1 MIKVLSFACPF
12 ARVYD
17 VCGQIGGEI
26 NAFMHELPSPASAAA
41 ACAMH
46 DCGAVEIIDS
56 LCDDEEEEAVET
68 DTFRSTRSVL
78 WNSGSTPCLAVCTV
92 KARSVCIPQFRI
104 VRRRKYE
111 LSRLSS
117 LRLSY
122 LSMPRYILPKRS
134 SKPGLSFVRE

>member
-17 VCGQIGGEI
+17 VCGQIGGKI

-78 WNSGSTPCLAVCTV
+78 WNSGSTPCVPVCTEGRV
-92 KARSVCIPQFRI
+92 FRNFVAENTNSADSVACDCLTCPCDISC
-104 VRRRKYE
+104 RKD
-111 LSRLSS
+111 R
-117 LRLSY
+117 
-122 LSMPRYILPKRS
+122 PN
-134 SKPGLSFVRE
+134 